1 MMMKATAKV
10 MTKRERGRV
19 AREAVMRRRRGRGRR
34 EGTSWLGVFL

>member
-19 AREAVMRRRRGRGRR
+19 AREAVMRRRGRR